1 MRKAALALV
10 VVFLSMCFRVPPQ
23 KADNNKYLPVT
34 PFAQTTETM
43 RRSQRSSNANA
54 VLNEGATKWTNLP
67 DERGLVAADIT
78 DSDEF
83 FQKAIRTAGP
93 QPDNSSRIEAL
104 LKRMTLEEKVGQ
116 MTQLQIGMVSTGQN
130 QDIRIDPAKLEK
142 AIARYGVG
150 SILNV
155 ADQALTVDRWHET
168 IRQIQEAAKKTRLGI
183 PVIYG
188 IDSIHGANYV
198 QGATLF
204 PQEIGMAATWNP
216 ELMKRGSEITAMET
230 RAAGIPWS
238 FSPVL
243 DIGRQP
249 LWPRFWETFGEDPYL
264 TKVMGVAFVR
274 GLEGSDVAKEDRVA
288 ACLKHYMGYSFP
300 LTGRDRTPAWIPE
313 NYLREYFLPPFD
325 AAIKAGAH
333 TVMINSGEING
344 VPAHINRQILTDILR
359 GELKFTGFVVSD
371 WEDIKK
377 LVNIWRVAATE
388 KEATRLAVMAGIDMS
403 MVPSDYSF
411 SDNLVALVKEGA
423 VPQSRIDEA
432 VRRIL
437 KVKFELGL
445 FENPMP
451 NPALK
456 SKVGLPE
463 SRQASLQAARESMT
477 LLKNTDN
484 VLPLS
489 KDKKVLVTG
498 PTADSLI
505 SLNNGWT
512 YVWQGSEESL
522 YPKDRPTIR
531 RAIEE
536 KIGQARVTYVP
547 GTRIIRPAGSTSN
560 NTPTDKEEE
569 VDIAAA
575 VNAARNVDVVVL
587 CLGEG
592 SYTETPGNI
601 TDLNLGEPQLKLA
614 EAIQA
619 TGKPIV
625 LVLVEGRPRIINR
638 IADSARAILMAYN
651 PSNEG
656 GTAIADVL
664 FGDYNPGGKLPFTYP
679 RTPNGLITYDHKPFE
694 TEDTAF
700 GNMAFKPQFEF
711 GDGLSY
717 TTFAYSDLRLSQK
730 TMTTNDELA
739 VSVKVTNTGRRAGK
753 EVTLVYV
760 SDLVASL
767 SPAGKRLKRFAKVY
781 LEPGQSRTLSFK
793 LRPDDL
799 SFIGTNNKPVVEPG
813 DFEIVVGGL
822 KDKFTLK

>member
-1 MRKAALALV
+1 M
-10 VVFLSMCFRVPPQ
+10 S
-23 KADNNKYLPVT
+23 
-34 PFAQTTETM
+34 
-43 RRSQRSSNANA
+43 
-54 VLNEGATKWTNLP
+54 
-67 DERGLVAADIT
+67 ADIA

-83 FQKAIRTAGP
+83 FQRTIRSAGP
-93 QPDNSSRIEAL
+93 TRDHKQRIESL
-104 LKRMTLEEKVGQ
+104 IKQMTLEEKVGQ
-116 MTQLQIGMVSTGQN
+116 MTQLQIGMITSGHN
-130 QDIRIDPAKLEK
+130 QTIAIDPAKLEK
-142 AIARYGVG
+142 AIVKYGVG

-155 ADQALTVDRWHET
+155 SDEALTVDKWHR
-168 IRQIQEAAKKTRLGI
+168 IIGQIQEAATRKTRLGI

-216 ELMKRGSEITAMET
+216 ELMKRAAEISASET
-230 RAAGIPWS
+230 RAAGIPWT

-264 TKVMGVAFVR
+264 AKVMGVAFVR
-274 GLEGSDVAKEDRVA
+274 GMEGSDVSSQDHVA
-288 ACLKHYMGYSFP
+288 SCLKHYMGYSFP
-300 LTGRDRTPAWIPE
+300 LTGRDRTHAWIPE
-313 NYLREYFLPPFD
+313 NYLREYFLPTFE
-325 AAIKAGAH
+325 AAVKANAR

-344 VPAHINRQILTDILR
+344 VPGHVNHHILTDILR
-359 GELKFTGFVVSD
+359 SELGFEGFVVSD

-377 LVNIWRVAATE
+377 LVNIWRIAATE

-411 SDNLVALVKEGA
+411 SDHLIALVKEGA

-437 KVKFELGL
+437 RVKFELGL

-456 SKVGLPE
+456 SKVGLSE
-463 SRQASLQAARESMT
+463 SRAVSLEAARESMT

-484 VLPLS
+484 LLPLS
-489 KDKKVLVTG
+489 KSRKVLITG

-522 YPKDRPTIR
+522 YPKDRHTIR

-536 KIGQARVTYVP
+536 KIGQGNVSYVP
-547 GTRIIRPAGSTSN
+547 GTKITRPANSTSN
-560 NTPTDKEEE
+560 NTPTDQEEE
-569 VDIAAA
+569 VDIPAA
-575 VNAARNVDVVVL
+575 VRAAQNADVVVL

-601 TDLNLGEPQLKLA
+601 TDLNLGEPQVKLA
-614 EAIQA
+614 EAIYA
-619 TGKPIV
+619 TGKPV
-625 LVLVEGRPRIINR
+625 VMVLVEGRPRIINR
-638 IADSARAILMAYN
+638 IADRAKAILLAYN

-664 FGDYNPGGKLPFTYP
+664 FGDYNPNGKLPFTYP

-694 TEDTAF
+694 TENTAF
-700 GNMAFKPQFEF
+700 GNLAFKPQFEF
-711 GDGLSY
+711 GEGLSY
-717 TTFAYSDLRLSQK
+717 TTFKYSDLRLDK
-730 TMTTNDELA
+730 TTINPNDELA
-739 VSVKVTNTGRRAGK
+739 VTLLVANSGSRAGK
-753 EVTLVYV
+753 EIVQVYV

-767 SPAGKRLKRFAKVY
+767 SPPIKRLRRFAKIH
-781 LEPGQSRTLSFK
+781 LEPGQSKTLTFR
-793 LRPDDL
+793 LRREDF

-813 DFEIVVGGL
+813 DFEVSVGGFTQR
-822 KDKFTLK
+822 FTLK